1 MFEYIR
7 THQRLMQ
14 FLLLLIIFPSF
25 AFFGI
30 ESYTRSR
37 GGENVVATVAGQSVT
52 QQEFDATLRDQ
63 LDRFRQMYGP
73 QFDSKM
79 LNTPMARQEI
89 LDELIARKAL
99 AAEVSRTHLAVTDQ
113 TLQQSILATPGLT
126 KPDGSFDVEN
136 YKASL
141 AAQGMTPPMYEQ
153 RLRQDMLLQQLL
165 NAVQGTSFIP
175 KTVAERLMLINE
187 QEREVGSL
195 TFKTANY
202 VSQVKITDE
211 MLKAYYEK
219 NAVQFEIPEQIKAE
233 YVVLSNDALASQT
246 TVSDSDVQSFYEQNK
261 KAYSVDEQRR
271 ASHIL
276 ISVKKDASEAEKSK
290 AKTKAETLLS
300 ELRKNPTSF
309 AKLAKENS
317 QDPGSAERGGD
328 LDFFSKG
335 MMVKPFEDAAY
346 KLKVG
351 DVSDVVQSDF
361 GFHIIQLTAVK
372 PAASKA
378 LDEVRSQI
386 VADIQKQKAAKA
398 YKDAAESF
406 GNIAYEQPDSL
417 KPLADKFKLKIET
430 ADSLG
435 KQVNPALAPSVLVNN
450 AKFLKAIFSD
460 EAIKKKHNTEAVE
473 VAPNTLVVGRV
484 LEYKPVSKRPFDD
497 VKAIISNRLTQS
509 EAESLATKDGIAKL
523 AALNAQDAPQAF
535 SDVKIV
541 SKAKVQGLSP
551 KALMA
556 VLKADTQKLPA
567 FVGVSDG
574 TDSYT
579 IYRISK
585 VMAGTPDQSARSAE
599 LKQLKSIT
607 SQQEAFTY
615 IEALKARSKVTVNKA
630 AVLTTATNTP

>member
-79 LNTPMARQEI
+79 LNTAMARQEI

-246 TVSDSDVQSFYEQNK
+246 TV
-261 KAYSVDEQRR
+261 
-271 ASHIL
+271 
-276 ISVKKDASEAEKSK
+276 
-290 AKTKAETLLS
+290 
-300 ELRKNPTSF
+300 
-309 AKLAKENS
+309 
-317 QDPGSAERGGD
+317 
-328 LDFFSKG
+328 
-335 MMVKPFEDAAY
+335 
-346 KLKVG
+346 
-351 DVSDVVQSDF
+351 
-361 GFHIIQLTAVK
+361 
-372 PAASKA
+372 
-378 LDEVRSQI
+378 
-386 VADIQKQKAAKA
+386 
-398 YKDAAESF
+398 
-406 GNIAYEQPDSL
+406 
-417 KPLADKFKLKIET
+417 
-430 ADSLG
+430 
-435 KQVNPALAPSVLVNN
+435 
-450 AKFLKAIFSD
+450 
-460 EAIKKKHNTEAVE
+460 
-473 VAPNTLVVGRV
+473 
-484 LEYKPVSKRPFDD
+484 
-497 VKAIISNRLTQS
+497 
-509 EAESLATKDGIAKL
+509 
-523 AALNAQDAPQAF
+523 
-535 SDVKIV
+535 
-541 SKAKVQGLSP
+541 
-551 KALMA
+551 
-556 VLKADTQKLPA
+556 
-567 FVGVSDG
+567 
-574 TDSYT
+574 
-579 IYRISK
+579 
-585 VMAGTPDQSARSAE
+585 
-599 LKQLKSIT
+599 
-607 SQQEAFTY
+607 
-615 IEALKARSKVTVNKA
+615 
-630 AVLTTATNTP
+630 

>member
-37 GGENVVATVAGQSVT
+37 GGEDVVATVAGQSIT

-63 LDRFRQMYGP
+63 LNRFRQMYGP

-89 LDELIARKAL
+89 LDELIARKAI
-99 AAEVSRTHLAVTDQ
+99 AAEVARTNLTVTDQ

-153 RLRQDMLLQQLL
+153 RLRQDMVLQQLL

-175 KTVAERLMLINE
+175 KLVAERLMLINE
-187 QEREVGSL
+187 QEREVSAL
-195 TFKTANY
+195 TFKTASY
-202 VSQVKITDE
+202 IPQVKITDE

-219 NAVQFEIPEQIKAE
+219 NAAQFEIPEQIKAE

-246 TVSDSDVQSFYEQNK
+246 TVSESDIQSFYEQNK
-261 KAYSVDEQRR
+261 KTYSTDEQRR

-276 ISVKKDASEAEKSK
+276 IGVKKEASDAEKSK
-290 AKTKAETLLS
+290 AKGKAESLLS
-300 ELRKNPTSF
+300 DLRKNPTTF

-335 MMVKPFEDAAY
+335 MMVKSFEDAAY

-351 DVSDVVQSDF
+351 EISDVIQSDF

-372 PAASKA
+372 PAAVKA
-378 LDEVRSQI
+378 LDEVKSQI
-386 VADIQKQKAAKA
+386 IADIQRQKAAKA

-430 ADSLG
+430 VNSLG
-435 KQVNPALAPSVLVNN
+435 KQINPAIPAGVLTNN

-460 EAIKKKHNTEAVE
+460 EAVKKKHNTEAIE
-473 VAPNTLVVGRV
+473 VAPNTLIVGRV
-484 LEYKPVSKRPFDD
+484 LEYKAVSKRPFDE
-497 VKAIISNRLTQS
+497 VKSVISTRLTQT
-509 EAESLATKDGIAKL
+509 EAESLATKDGLAKL
-523 AALNAQDAPQAF
+523 AALKAQDATQGF
-535 SDVKIV
+535 SDLKVV
-541 SKAKVQGLSP
+541 SKAKSQGVSP
-551 KALMA
+551 KALA
-556 VLKADTQKLPA
+556 EILKADTQKLPA

-574 TDSYT
+574 IDSYT
-579 IYRISK
+579 IYRIGK
-585 VMAGTPDQSARSAE
+585 VMAGVPDQAARAGE
-599 LKQLKSIT
+599 LKQIKSIV

-615 IEALKARSKVTVNKA
+615 IEALKARSKVTINKPAISTA
-630 AVLTTATNTP
+630 AVSAP